1 MGFTTAVL
9 PVLSFYLVAA
19 AITFTP
25 TAAQFACNSTGAT
38 CNGLVGYAS
47 PNATKLGH
55 ITSLFGIKNLRN
67 LLGANGLPPSTP
79 STHPVAANETLQIP
93 FVCLCRNGT
102 GLPRS
107 HRPAYTVVPG
117 DGLYHIAAEVFA
129 GLAVNNISNVNLI
142 IVGEDLWI
150 PLPCSCDEVGGKRVV
165 HYGYVVPGGA
175 TLEEIAQEYNTTQD
189 TLLALNVMLDCA
201 LTACTSMVGNNS
213 FDYPFLVSNGTYVF
227 TAGNCVMCTCDAA
240 NNWTLQCVPS
250 QVKSNLWTTCPS
262 MQCEGAESLY
272 IGNTTTSSCN
282 RTSCAYAGYSN
293 QTIFTTVSTE
303 STCPVS
309 ANNAQKL
316 SLQGWSWSYL
326 LISIHLVVL
335 CSLICGDYSFDCK
348 DYEHRFAT
356 MTMARLTGGSLS
368 SELISTSSEWNT
380 VNRVTRSDRSG
391 QPRGRCNFVALVG
404 RNRLSHGSVFRLSH
418 GSVFRHV
425 SSRLSCQRRSSFAV
439 VKNQLSSD
447 YGVESSSYVDESST
461 MDEHYPTSSMER
473 SLELTEG
480 VKPHVQSVK
489 RELLMLSLPAIA
501 GQAIEPLTQLM
512 ETAYIGRLGP
522 VELASAGVSMS
533 IFNIISKLFNIPL
546 LSVATSFVAE
556 DIAKSASRISTSD
569 DGRQHESG
577 NGKPFDGIATRH
589 QLSSVS
595 TALFLA
601 VVIGIVEALALYLG
615 SGFFLTLMGIPPDS
629 SMRSPAK
636 LFLSL
641 RALGAPAVVVSLA
654 LQGVFRGFKDTKTP
668 VLCLGKCWVYAVCVG
683 NFCAIFLFP
692 ILMYY
697 FRFGVTGAAISTVI
711 SQYIVTVS
719 MIWHLSKR
727 AVLLPPKL
735 KNLQFGGYI
744 KSGGFLLGRTL
755 AVLVTMTLGTSMA
768 ARQGPVAMAAHQI
781 CLQVWLAVSLLT
793 DALAGSGQTLIASSL
808 SKGDYRTLRE
818 VTNFVLKIGLLTG
831 VSLAAILGV
840 SFGSLATLFTKDA
853 EVLAVV
859 RTGVLFVSASQP
871 VNALAFI
878 FDGLHYGVSDFPY
891 AACSM
896 MMVGAISSAYL
907 LYIPSVFGL
916 PGVWSGLTLFMALRT
931 AAGYISYPSSMYTAC
946 RLRWGESGLY
956 CSSSATQTITACLS
970 SCLNEYRFIYSS
982 HLAIS
987 FSIFLMLGSLNLLSR
1002 SSASHRHL
1010 VSKVYKFAILSENPM
1025 TASSGIWG

>member
-1 MGFTTAVL
+1 MTA
-9 PVLSFYLVAA
+9 
-19 AITFTP
+19 
-25 TAAQFACNSTGAT
+25 
-38 CNGLVGYAS
+38 
-47 PNATKLGH
+47 
-55 ITSLFGIKNLRN
+55 
-67 LLGANGLPPSTP
+67 
-79 STHPVAANETLQIP
+79 
-93 FVCLCRNGT
+93 
-102 GLPRS
+102 
-107 HRPAYTVVPG
+107 
-117 DGLYHIAAEVFA
+117 
-129 GLAVNNISNVNLI
+129 
-142 IVGEDLWI
+142 
-150 PLPCSCDEVGGKRVV
+150 
-165 HYGYVVPGGA
+165 
-175 TLEEIAQEYNTTQD
+175 
-189 TLLALNVMLDCA
+189 
-201 LTACTSMVGNNS
+201 
-213 FDYPFLVSNGTYVF
+213 
-227 TAGNCVMCTCDAA
+227 
-240 NNWTLQCVPS
+240 
-250 QVKSNLWTTCPS
+250 
-262 MQCEGAESLY
+262 
-272 IGNTTTSSCN
+272 
-282 RTSCAYAGYSN
+282 
-293 QTIFTTVSTE
+293 
-303 STCPVS
+303 
-309 ANNAQKL
+309 
-316 SLQGWSWSYL
+316 
-326 LISIHLVVL
+326 
-335 CSLICGDYSFDCK
+335 
-348 DYEHRFAT
+348 
-356 MTMARLTGGSLS
+356 ARLTGGSLP

-380 VNRVTRSDRSG
+380 VHQVTRSDRSG
-391 QPRGRCNFVALVG
+391 QSRGRCNFVALVG
-404 RNRLSHGSVFRLSH
+404 GNRLSHGSVLLH
-418 GSVFRHV
+418 I
-425 SSRLSCQRRSSFAV
+425 SSRLSCQRRSNFAV

-447 YGVESSSYVDESST
+447 YGVESPSYVDESST
-461 MDEHYPTSSMER
+461 MDEHHLTSSMER

-512 ETAYIGRLGP
+512 ETAYIGRLVLVQRIGP

-556 DIAKSASRISTSD
+556 DISKSASGISTSD

-636 LFLSL
+636 RFLSL

-668 VLCLGKCWVYAVCVG
+668 VLCLGKCVG

-711 SQYIVTVS
+711 SQYV
-719 MIWHLSKR
+719 
-727 AVLLPPKL
+727 
-735 KNLQFGGYI
+735 GGY
-744 KSGGFLLGRTL
+744 LLGRTL

-793 DALAGSGQTLIASSL
+793 DALAASGQTLIASSL

-840 SFGSLATLFTKDA
+840 SFSSLATLFTKDA

-907 LYIPSVFGL
+907 LYVPSVFGL
-916 PGVWSGLTLFMALRT
+916 PGVWSGLALFMSLRT
-931 AAGYISYPSSMYTAC
+931 AAGYI
-946 RLRWGESGLY
+946 R
-956 CSSSATQTITACLS
+956 LS
-970 SCLNEYRFIYSS
+970 SKNGPWW
-982 HLAIS
+982 
-987 FSIFLMLGSLNLLSR
+987 FLHEELKR
-1002 SSASHRHL
+1002 REH
-1010 VSKVYKFAILSENPM
+1010 VD
-1025 TASSGIWG
+1025 

>member
-1 MGFTTAVL
+1 M
-9 PVLSFYLVAA
+9 
-19 AITFTP
+19 
-25 TAAQFACNSTGAT
+25 TAAQ
-38 CNGLVGYAS
+38 
-47 PNATKLGH
+47 
-55 ITSLFGIKNLRN
+55 
-67 LLGANGLPPSTP
+67 
-79 STHPVAANETLQIP
+79 
-93 FVCLCRNGT
+93 
-102 GLPRS
+102 
-107 HRPAYTVVPG
+107 
-117 DGLYHIAAEVFA
+117 
-129 GLAVNNISNVNLI
+129 
-142 IVGEDLWI
+142 
-150 PLPCSCDEVGGKRVV
+150 
-165 HYGYVVPGGA
+165 
-175 TLEEIAQEYNTTQD
+175 
-189 TLLALNVMLDCA
+189 
-201 LTACTSMVGNNS
+201 
-213 FDYPFLVSNGTYVF
+213 
-227 TAGNCVMCTCDAA
+227 
-240 NNWTLQCVPS
+240 
-250 QVKSNLWTTCPS
+250 
-262 MQCEGAESLY
+262 
-272 IGNTTTSSCN
+272 
-282 RTSCAYAGYSN
+282 
-293 QTIFTTVSTE
+293 
-303 STCPVS
+303 
-309 ANNAQKL
+309 
-316 SLQGWSWSYL
+316 
-326 LISIHLVVL
+326 
-335 CSLICGDYSFDCK
+335 
-348 DYEHRFAT
+348 
-356 MTMARLTGGSLS
+356 LTGGSLS

-391 QPRGRCNFVALVG
+391 QPRGCCNFVALVG
-404 RNRLSHGSVFRLSH
+404 RNRLSHGSVFRH
-418 GSVFRHV
+418 I
-425 SSRLSCQRRSSFAV
+425 SSRLSCQRRSNFAV

-461 MDEHYPTSSMER
+461 MDEHHLTSSMER

-512 ETAYIGRLGP
+512 ETAYIGRLGS

-556 DIAKSASRISTSD
+556 DISKSASRISTSD

-577 NGKPFDGIATRH
+577 NGKPFDGIDTRH

-601 VVIGIVEALALYLG
+601 VVIGIIEALALYLG

-636 LFLSL
+636 RFLSL

-668 VLCLGKCWVYAVCVG
+668 VLCLGVG

-697 FRFGVTGAAISTVI
+697 FRFGVIGAAISTVI

-755 AVLVTMTLGTSMA
+755 AVLVTLTLGTSMA

-793 DALAGSGQTLIASSL
+793 DALAASSQTLIASSL

-818 VTNFVLKIGLLTG
+818 VTNFVLKIGWLTG

-931 AAGYISYPSSMYTAC
+931 AAGYI
-946 RLRWGESGLY
+946 R
-956 CSSSATQTITACLS
+956 LS
-970 SCLNEYRFIYSS
+970 SKNGPWW
-982 HLAIS
+982 
-987 FSIFLMLGSLNLLSR
+987 FLHEELKR
-1002 SSASHRHL
+1002 PEH
-1010 VSKVYKFAILSENPM
+1010 FD
-1025 TASSGIWG
+1025 